1 MEKCKLCSKQI
12 KSILYENDD
21 VYIGECNCG
30 LPIVV
35 LKRHTKYPTHEEK
48 QKCVFRLLVWLKDEM
63 KYDLDM
69 EQEFDEHFHV
79 HARLK

>member
-1 MEKCKLCSKQI
+1 
-12 KSILYENDD
+12 
-21 VYIGECNCG
+21 